1 MFISFDI
8 LFMVNSNQSNGAE
21 VAANC
26 ILCIYLLLTSAH
38 NCACGEGGT
47 SFALTT
53 KFNNFYIILK
63 IFLTLP
69 LYGLEPISFLALTLL
84 CPAELEM
91 HQIWAIKKPQAGIP
105 GCGLIQLSA
114 WVRLFG

>member
-8 LFMVNSNQSNGAE
+8 LLMVNSNQSNGVE

-26 ILCIYLLLTSAH
+26 ILCINLLLTSAD

-47 SFALTT
+47 CFALTA
-53 KFNNFYIILK
+53 NNFYIILK

-69 LYGLEPISFLALTLL
+69 LYGP
-84 CPAELEM
+84 
-91 HQIWAIKKPQAGIP
+91 
-105 GCGLIQLSA
+105 
-114 WVRLFG
+114 